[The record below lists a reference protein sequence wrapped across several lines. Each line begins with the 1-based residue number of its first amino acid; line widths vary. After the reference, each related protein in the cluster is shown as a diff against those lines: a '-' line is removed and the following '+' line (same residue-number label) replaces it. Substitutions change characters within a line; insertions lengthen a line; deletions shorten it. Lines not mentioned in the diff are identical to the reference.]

1 MALAMGVPS
10 ATSWAFFCFDFL
22 ARILGKP
29 ANTKVGITI
38 DTDWFWGLVEECVR
52 GYIKTH

>member
-1 MALAMGVPS
+1 
-10 ATSWAFFCFDFL
+10 
-22 ARILGKP
+22 
-29 ANTKVGITI
+29 I

>member
-1 MALAMGVPS
+1 
-10 ATSWAFFCFDFL
+10 
-22 ARILGKP
+22 
-29 ANTKVGITI
+29 GITI

>member
-1 MALAMGVPS
+1 MLWTCLRRAGRS
-10 ATSWAFFCFDFL
+10 
-22 ARILGKP
+22 GKP

>member
-1 MALAMGVPS
+1 MALVTGVPS
-10 ATSWAFFCFDFL
+10 ATSWAV
-22 ARILGKP
+22 LGKP

>member
-1 MALAMGVPS
+1 MRCKRANSKRSCDELGV
-10 ATSWAFFCFDFL
+10 
-22 ARILGKP
+22 LGKP